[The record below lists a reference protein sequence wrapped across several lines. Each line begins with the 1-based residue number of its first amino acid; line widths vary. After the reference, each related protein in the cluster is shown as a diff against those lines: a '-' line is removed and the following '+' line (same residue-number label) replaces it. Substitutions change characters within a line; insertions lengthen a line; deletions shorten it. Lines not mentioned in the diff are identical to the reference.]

1 MLRAV
6 PKVRLQTGMIYR
18 EPSEYFA
25 QGESKIK
32 APVASQAT
40 VADTGK
46 TLHVRY
52 SSTPDHRPRSP
63 APDGVGPFHHKR
75 SRLAVGGSREA
86 GQVAATFR
94 EVRLPRPVQAQY
106 PHNHFSL
113 ADDWS
118 KRSMMFTATLGADAV
133 GYVSLLERG
142 TSSTVWVFDLVTD
155 AAHRRRG
162 VASALLAAAQAWA
175 ESRSHRRLIL
185 ETQSKNIPAIRL
197 AQKIGF
203 EFCGYNDR
211 YYLNK
216 DVALFFA
223 KILK

>member
-1 MLRAV
+1 MSDIQ
-6 PKVRLQTGMIYR
+6 VR
-18 EPSEYFA
+18 P
-25 QGESKIK
+25 
-32 APVASQAT
+32 T
-40 VADTGK
+40 VAPDLPRLMGLDHSITSEAVWQ
-46 TLHVRY
+46 LEVR
-52 SSTPDHRPRSP
+52 
-63 APDGVGPFHHKR
+63 
-75 SRLAVGGSREA
+75 REA

-113 ADDWS
+113 ADDWI

-133 GYVSLLERG
+133 GYASLLERG